1 MLTPQELNEQSFA
14 KAVFGGYD
22 MAAVDSFLEVVSKDY
37 SDLYKENAVLKNKL
51 KVLVEKVEEYR
62 STEDAMRMALLNA
75 QKMAKDIT
83 EEAELKSKALM
94 DDAER
99 SAQNKLREC
108 RDEIEAEEKRL
119 NLAKTKTAEFIAASG
134 ELVSKHSE
142 FLSKLQE
149 YAIPPEE
156 LRSEPREVQQP
167 AEPQEQKAD
176 NIEKTVAQII
186 ERSMAEAQ
194 EGAANAEESE
204 GAPEASENSDDTRV
218 FTPAPKEADEG
229 RKSKFEFVNLQF
241 GSDYDATK

>member
-1 MLTPQELNEQSFA
+1 MLTPQELNDQSFA

-99 SAQNKLREC
+99 SAQNKLKDC
-108 RDEIEAEEKRL
+108 RGAIEAEEKRL
-119 NLAKTKTAEFIAASG
+119 ALAKAKTAEFIAASG

-142 FLSKLQE
+142 FLSKLSE

-156 LRSEPREVQQP
+156 AKSAPQEAQP
-167 AEPQEQKAD
+167 AEAEEKQAD

-186 ERSMAEAQ
+186 ERSMSEQAAEP
-194 EGAANAEESE
+194 AEEPDS
-204 GAPEASENSDDTRV
+204 EASGGGDDTRV
-218 FTPAPKEADEG
+218 FTPAPKDAEEG

>member
-1 MLTPQELNEQSFA
+1 MLTPQELNDQSFA

-83 EEAELKSKALM
+83 EDAELKSKALM

-99 SAQNKLREC
+99 SAQNKIREC
-108 RDEIEAEEKRL
+108 RNEIEAEEKRL
-119 NLAKTKTAEFIAASG
+119 TLAKAKTAEFIAASG
-134 ELVSKHSE
+134 ELVAKHAD

-149 YAIPPEE
+149 YALPPEE
-156 LRSEPREVQQP
+156 AKPQP
-167 AEPQEQKAD
+167 QP
-176 NIEKTVAQII
+176 V
-186 ERSMAEAQ
+186 
-194 EGAANAEESE
+194 
-204 GAPEASENSDDTRV
+204 
-218 FTPAPKEADEG
+218 
-229 RKSKFEFVNLQF
+229 
-241 GSDYDATK
+241 

>member
-1 MLTPQELNEQSFA
+1 MLTPQELNDQSFA

-83 EEAELKSKALM
+83 EDAELKSKALM

-99 SAQNKLREC
+99 SAQNKIREC
-108 RDEIEAEEKRL
+108 RNEIEAEEKRL
-119 NLAKTKTAEFIAASG
+119 TLAKAKTAEFIAASG
-134 ELVSKHSE
+134 ELVAKHAD

-149 YAIPPEE
+149 YALPPEE
-156 LRSEPREVQQP
+156 AKPQPQPVQP
-167 AEPQEQKAD
+167 AEAQEQQAD
-176 NIEKTVAQII
+176 KIEKTVAQII
-186 ERSMAEAQ
+186 ERSMSEQPPAEG
-194 EGAANAEESE
+194 EAAPA
-204 GAPEASENSDDTRV
+204 APEAAGGNADDTRV
-218 FTPAPKEADEG
+218 FTPAPKDAEEG
-229 RKSKFEFVNLQF
+229 RKSKFDFVNLQF